1 MADRRRPAASAS
13 PPRIIAAAA
22 LGYLAGTLPSA
33 DIASRLAPDG
43 TTDLRRVGSA
53 NPGAANA
60 IKQLGPRWGYA
71 VLAADV
77 AKGAAG
83 SVSGRL
89 LAGPTGAHVGGTA
102 AVVGHCFP
110 LWTGFRGGKGVA
122 ASAGQCLA
130 TFPAYMPIDLAVAA
144 VTASS
149 RRWKQRA
156 FAATAVT
163 SAVWVLAGLAWWRRD
178 WPNGWGP
185 PPGPGLPL
193 AAAASSAVILSKFA
207 AAATSAASIVDSPAP
222 TVVTTESAA
231 S

>member
-1 MADRRRPAASAS
+1 MAGRRRPATTATA
-13 PPRIIAAAA
+13 PRIGAAAA

-33 DIASRLAPDG
+33 DIASRLASG
-43 TTDLRRVGSA
+43 GATDLRLVGST

-60 IKQLGPRWGYA
+60 IKQLGPRWGYG

-83 SVSGRL
+83 SIGGRL
-89 LAGPTGAHVGGTA
+89 LAGSAGAHVGGTA

-110 LWTGFRGGKGVA
+110 VWTGFRGGKGVA

-130 TFPAYMPIDLAVAA
+130 TFPAYTPIDLTVAA

-156 FAATAVT
+156 FAATAVA
-163 SAVWVLAGLAWWRRD
+163 SAVWVLAGLVWWRRD

-185 PPGPGLPL
+185 SPGPGLPL
-193 AAAASSAVILSKFA
+193 AAAASSAVILCKFA
-207 AAATSAASIVDSPAP
+207 GAARRSVGSAAAPSSTS
-222 TVVTTESAA
+222 TEPGCP
-231 S
+231 